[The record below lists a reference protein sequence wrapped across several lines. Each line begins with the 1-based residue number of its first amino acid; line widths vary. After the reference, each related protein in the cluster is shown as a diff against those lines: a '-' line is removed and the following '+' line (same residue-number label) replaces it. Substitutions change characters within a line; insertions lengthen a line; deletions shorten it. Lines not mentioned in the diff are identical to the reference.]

1 MAEIKKT
8 TTEKKTIAKEG
19 RKPAA
24 EMTSLFT
31 KDNFMWMAIGA
42 VLIAIGMFLMAGG
55 KSENPSVFDKEAV
68 YSSTRLTVAPILIV
82 LGLIVEV
89 YAIFKKPA
97 VTR

>member
-8 TTEKKTIAKEG
+8 TTEKKTIVKEP
-19 RKPAA
+19 RKQAA

-31 KDNFMWMAIGA
+31 KDNLMWMAIGG

-55 KSENPSVFDKEAV
+55 KSENPGVFDKEAV
-68 YSSTRLTVAPILIV
+68 YSGTRLTVAPILIV